1 MAKRKSIKNFNWFQ
15 IVVVDDEQDWAS
27 IRSTT
32 QSEILKSEKQ
42 VKIITEQ
49 NNYTTELTY
58 FSQTAFLHRLLY
70 F

>member
-49 NNYTTELTY
+49 NN
-58 FSQTAFLHRLLY
+58 
-70 F
+70 